1 MGPVDHTD
9 CRSWHRVDHTLAV
22 TTIDP
27 PAAPTTLRDVR
38 QEIPREL
45 LEPDT
50 RLALR
55 TLVRVA
61 AQVVVATM
69 VAAGTWSL
77 ASRGGAWLLVLP
89 VSWAVGSIAACALF
103 VAGHDCGH
111 RSFLRSGTA
120 MEVIGHLCMA
130 PVLYPFWSWKY
141 SHDAHHRHTNLLV
154 RSEGAGVYFDNAWN
168 PYAVGSY
175 LDIRSRSRVAAGTY
189 KATRLFPP
197 LGSFLHMLAYH
208 WWPLGFRAGRHR
220 NRVIRSI
227 VVTAAVSTLLVAGL
241 WSAFGTPLAVLH
253 FWLLP
258 ALGFHAWMALYT
270 FLHHT
275 SDDVTFLTEDR
286 WNPFAA
292 QMDGTINVLS
302 PRWLSYLH
310 LAIDVH
316 IPHHVSTR
324 IPSYHLRE
332 ANAALAAGTWGH
344 HMRERSLTLGYLR
357 RQVRSCHLWSHED
370 DTYRRFADADRTN

>member
-1 MGPVDHTD
+1 M
-9 CRSWHRVDHTLAV
+9 
-22 TTIDP
+22 TTIDT

-38 QEIPREL
+38 LEIPRGL

-50 RLALR
+50 GLALR

-61 AQVVVATM
+61 AQVVVASA
-69 VAAGTWSL
+69 VAALVWAEGWWL
-77 ASRGGAWLLVLP
+77 AAPL
-89 VSWAVGSIAACALF
+89 SWALGSIAMCALF

-111 RSFLRSGTA
+111 RSFLRSDRA
-120 MEVIGHLCMA
+120 MEIIGHVTMS

-154 RSEGAGVYFDNAWN
+154 RGEGVYFDNAWN
-168 PYAVGSY
+168 PYVVGSY
-175 LDIRSRSRVAAGTY
+175 LDVRAKSRLAAATY
-189 KATRLFPP
+189 KLTRIFPP
-197 LGSFLHMLAYH
+197 VGSFLHLLAYH
-208 WWPLGFRAGRHR
+208 WWPPGFRAGRHR

-227 VVTAAVSTLLVAGL
+227 VITTAVSGAIAAGL
-241 WSAFGTPLAVLH
+241 WIGLGSPLAVLH
-253 FWLLP
+253 FWLIP

-275 SDDVTFLTEDR
+275 SDDVTFLTEDA

-292 QMDGTINVLS
+292 QMDGTVNVHS

-324 IPSYHLRE
+324 IPSYHLRA
-332 ANAALAAGTWGH
+332 ANDALAAGTWGDV
-344 HMRERSLTLGYLR
+344 MRERPLTLSYLR
-357 RQVRSCHLWSHED
+357 QQVRSCHLWADEGD
-370 DTYRRFADADRTN
+370 RYRRFTDAAGDRDN